1 MSNNIEVK
9 DNDIK
14 NKTETSGLYRA
25 LNLLKGC
32 EPQDIPKKFIPGYTP
47 YNGSYKYISSDNQFA
62 IKSDDN
68 IFESDEKFWIKKT
81 FIKVCNSSNKDVRLV
96 SDTGV
101 EYMPVSRERIDN
113 YEQLS
118 FKINNIVQSL
128 SFKSEFG
135 DVYIKTIS
143 IFGMSVTSLVE
154 LNEIVASELGEINDF
169 RDAFI
174 KQLEEDIITI
184 NTEKIRLEAD
194 NEKVIIE
201 SNSLNLKLSALK
213 KEISSS
219 DEYLNST
226 SDRVEELY
234 SQQAKLIDKI
244 NDKNQLAEEI
254 EKKAQ
259 EIEKRNFKLDEV
271 IKEKLKK
278 VSDLGVD
285 IDFSKA
291 TLARYKKEESLYSED
306 LTAYRNEI
314 TEQNNK
320 YWATLSLVFIVVSIV
335 VFNIY
340 SSSLSI
346 INEFNNDPKI
356 NIISL
361 FLSRLPLI
369 SINILITGTCVN
381 FASKFITKILENNR
395 EVANLKKI
403 IFLVKEVCESQSQD
417 LGEIQQKDILANRIK
432 EKMTIVREYLF
443 NKEPETIPDNNVHSN
458 NVIEL
463 AKSITERIP
472 KS

>member
-9 DNDIK
+9 GNEIK
-14 NKTETSGLYRA
+14 NKMETSGLYRA
-25 LNLLKGC
+25 LRLLKDC
-32 EPQDIPKKFIPGYTP
+32 DLQDIPEKFTSGYR
-47 YNGSYKYISSDNQFA
+47 YSNGTYHYILTDKQLAINSGDNV
-62 IKSDDN
+62 
-68 IFESDEKFWIKKT
+68 FESSEKFWIRKI
-81 FIKVCNSSNKDVRLV
+81 FIKVSNSSNKDFRLI
-96 SDTGV
+96 SDTDI
-101 EYMPVSRERIDN
+101 EYIPVSRERVDN
-113 YEQLS
+113 TERLS
-118 FKINNIVQSL
+118 FNINDIVQSL
-128 SFKSEFG
+128 SFRSEQ
-135 DVYIKTIS
+135 DNIYVKTIS
-143 IFGMSVTSLVE
+143 ISGVSVTSLVE
-154 LNEIVASELGEINDF
+154 LNSVVASELGEIKDL
-169 RDAFI
+169 RDDLI
-174 KQLEEDIITI
+174 KQLEEDINTI

-226 SDRVEELY
+226 NNRVEELY

-244 NDKNQLAEEI
+244 KEVENKG
-254 EKKAQ
+254 Q
-259 EIEKRNFKLDEV
+259 EIEKQNVNLEEV
-271 IKEKLKK
+271 IKENVKIVDELI
-278 VSDLGVD
+278 VD
-285 IDFSKA
+285 INLSKA
-291 TLARYKKEESLYSED
+291 TLTRYKKEESLYSED

-320 YWATLSLVFIVVSIV
+320 YWATLSLIFIVISIV

-356 NIISL
+356 NIINL

-369 SINILITGTCVN
+369 SINILVTGTCVN

-417 LGEIQQKDILANRIK
+417 LDEIPQKEILANRIK